1 MQRILVLGGPQ
12 MRQIRCAGICLLF
25 ATCLA
30 PAMAGAGLGDGELTL
45 FGAAASGD
53 YGTGIETG
61 SEWLT
66 LRYVAGDDL
75 QIRADLSMVRIETF
89 SSVQFTGLGPT
100 ATGHNHP
107 SQGPH
112 NGQGGNGNGSQS
124 GTGSG
129 TDVTVADQLGRDRT
143 TGLGDLFVGLSKR
156 VAGGGVRLFRF
167 DTSLEVKIPTAS
179 EEDYLGTGEWD
190 YRIGFA
196 GEYRFWSATTYG
208 GVGWNLLGDP
218 AWIDFNDVVDVIAGV
233 DSDPLL
239 GERLIVSGWVEGWQE
254 AVEEMGHRAS
264 LGVGVQ
270 STGRVRWR
278 LQLRAG
284 LTDAAP
290 DLGVLFGVSFGV
302 APPGPGIRGPQL

>member
-1 MQRILVLGGPQ
+1 
-12 MRQIRCAGICLLF
+12 MRQIRYAGIHLLF

-30 PAMAGAGLGDGELTL
+30 PAMAGAGLGDGEVTL

-53 YGTGIETG
+53 YGTGFETG

-75 QIRADLSMVRIETF
+75 QIRADLSMVSIETF
-89 SSVQFTGLGPT
+89 SSVNFTGLGPT
-100 ATGHNHP
+100 ATGNNNQW
-107 SQGPH
+107 QGPH
-112 NGQGGNGNGSQS
+112 DGQAASGNGTQS
-124 GTGSG
+124 GTVPG
-129 TDVTVADQLGRDRT
+129 TDIAPADPLSLTRDRT
-143 TGLGDLFVGLSKR
+143 TGLGDLFVGISKR
-156 VAGGGVRLFRF
+156 VVGGGVRLFRL

-179 EEDYLGTGEWD
+179 VEEYLGTGEWD

-208 GVGWNLLGDP
+208 GVGWNRLGDP
-218 AWIDFNDVVDVIAGV
+218 AWIDFNDVIDVVAGV
-233 DSDPLL
+233 DSDPLIR
-239 GERLIVSGWVEGWQE
+239 ERLIVSGWVEGWQE
-254 AVEEMGHRAS
+254 AVEGTGPRAA

-270 STGRVRWR
+270 TTGRVRWR

-302 APPGPGIRGPQL
+302 SPPGPGIRGPQL

>member
-1 MQRILVLGGPQ
+1 
-12 MRQIRCAGICLLF
+12 MRPLRVATIWLLL
-25 ATCLA
+25 AIGLA
-30 PAMAGAGLGDGELTL
+30 PASNGAGLGEGELTL

-53 YGTGIETG
+53 YGTDFETG

-66 LRYVAGDDL
+66 LRYVGGDDL
-75 QIRADLSMVRIETF
+75 QIRADLSMVRVETL
-89 SSVQFTGLGPT
+89 STVGLTGLGPT
-100 ATGHNHP
+100 ATGTHVR
-107 SQGPH
+107 QGGR
-112 NGQGGNGNGSQS
+112 NGQGGNGEGSQNGSQP
-124 GTGSG
+124 GTGPG
-129 TDVTVADQLGRDRT
+129 ADAVSMDTLTRDRT

-156 VAGGGVRLFRF
+156 VAGGGVRLFRL

-190 YRIGFA
+190 YRIGLA
-196 GEYRFWSATTYG
+196 GEYRFWSATTFG
-208 GVGWNLLGDP
+208 GVGWNRLGDP
-218 AWIDFNDVVDVIAGV
+218 DWIEFNDVLDVLAGV

-239 GERLIVSGWVEGWQE
+239 GERLIVSGWVEAWQE
-254 AVEEMGHRAS
+254 AVDGTGHRAA
-264 LGVGVQ
+264 LGVGLQ

-278 LQLRAG
+278 LQLRTG

>member
-1 MQRILVLGGPQ
+1 MCH
-12 MRQIRCAGICLLF
+12 IRRAVIPLLL
-25 ATCLA
+25 ATGLA
-30 PAMAGAGLGDGELTL
+30 PAMAGSGLGEGELTV

-53 YGTGIETG
+53 YGTGLETG

-75 QIRADLSMVRIETF
+75 QVRADLSMIRVETL
-89 SSVQFTGLGPT
+89 SSVHFTGLGPT
-100 ATGHNHP
+100 ATGTHDRW
-107 SQGPH
+107 QGPH
-112 NGQGGNGNGSQS
+112 DGQGGNGTGSQS
-124 GTGSG
+124 GTGPG
-129 TDVTVADQLGRDRT
+129 TDVTTAEPLARDRT

-156 VAGGGVRLFRF
+156 IAGGGVRLFRL
-167 DTSLEVKIPTAS
+167 DTNLEVKIPTAS
-179 EEDYLGTGEWD
+179 EEDHLGTGEWD

-208 GVGWNLLGDP
+208 GVGWNRLGDP

-233 DSDPLL
+233 DSDPVL
-239 GERLIVSGWVEGWQE
+239 GERLVVSSWVEGWQE
-254 AVEEMGHRAS
+254 AVEGTGHRAA

>member
-1 MQRILVLGGPQ
+1 M
-12 MRQIRCAGICLLF
+12 LLF
-25 ATCLA
+25 ATGLT
-30 PAMAGAGLGDGELTL
+30 PTSGGAGLGEGELTL
-45 FGAAASGD
+45 FGAASSGD
-53 YGTGIETG
+53 YGTEIETG
-61 SEWLT
+61 SESLT
-66 LRYVAGDDL
+66 LRYVAGNDL
-75 QIRADLSMVRIETF
+75 QIRADLSMIRVETL
-89 SSVQFTGLGPT
+89 STVGFTGLGPT
-100 ATGHNHP
+100 ATGTHIR
-107 SQGPH
+107 QGQR
-112 NGQGGNGNGSQS
+112 NGQGGNEAGPGSEVV
-124 GTGSG
+124 GTETLARG
-129 TDVTVADQLGRDRT
+129 RT
-143 TGLGDLFVGLSKR
+143 TGLGDMFVGISKR
-156 VAGGGVRLFRF
+156 VAGGGVRLFRL
-167 DTSLEVKIPTAS
+167 DTNLEVKIPTAS

-190 YRIGFA
+190 YRVGLA

-218 AWIDFNDVVDVIAGV
+218 EWVEFNDVLDALAGI

-239 GERLIVSGWVEGWQE
+239 GERLIVSGWVEAWQE
-254 AVEEMGHRAS
+254 AVEGTGHRAA